1 MAIRLRFLPVTIFA
15 AVLVLTV
22 KIGSIWEGV
31 GTISVSG
38 AKAQA
43 QGQPVPAPAARPGAG
58 AAPVTSTAPA
68 RPIGGAAGAASP
80 EDVAR
85 RLVTEDPTLLT
96 QTEIDLLQQLAV
108 RREELERREK
118 ELDVRVGML
127 SAAEARIDNKVQDMK
142 KLQSTIESLI
152 RKHSEQEDVKLRSMV
167 KIYENMKP
175 KDAAQIFDS
184 LELDVLLMVA
194 ERMSE
199 RKLSPIMAVMN
210 PERAREMTIELTR
223 QRQMPIT
230 GPTPG

>member
-1 MAIRLRFLPVTIFA
+1 MALRLRFLPVIIFA
-15 AVLVLTV
+15 ASLVLTV
-22 KIGSIWEGV
+22 KIGGIWEGFAPLA
-31 GTISVSG
+31 VSG

-43 QGQPVPAPAARPGAG
+43 QNQPRQPSAAPAPAPAAPANRP
-58 AAPVTSTAPA
+58 
-68 RPIGGAAGAASP
+68 AASP

-96 QTEIDLLQQLAV
+96 QSEIDLLQQLGA

-118 ELDVRVGML
+118 ELDTRVGML
-127 SAAEARIDNKVQDMK
+127 AAAEARIDNKIGELK
-142 KLQSTIESLI
+142 KLQTTIEGLI
-152 RKHSEQEDVKLRSMV
+152 RKHSEQEDLKLRSMV

-184 LELDVLLMVA
+184 LELEVLLMVA

-210 PERAREMTIELTR
+210 PDRAREMTIELTR
-223 QRQMPIT
+223 QRQMPM
-230 GPTPG
+230 PGTSPG